1 MNSFPIDT
9 KNDMTAGFSCVGAG
23 NLCIDAVFR
32 RDYPNGFGSKT
43 GVTDTSVSQEVGG
56 SMGNVMCNLAY
67 LGWKTYPIAKLGP
80 SRAAMQILDD
90 FRRYG
95 VDTRLCTADE
105 TGETY
110 IYKAHHYFD
119 ADGKPEMKN
128 GRIKIHSGRYSP
140 EGVYSR
146 FSGYKPIGVRN
157 NDVQYVMERIDF
169 APTVYF
175 FDSAHAGHR
184 EVAQRLKQRGT
195 LIYFEPTNPN
205 VPMLAKCMEMS
216 DIIKVSRDN
225 FPNLEQLVPDL
236 SQKLVIQTLDSE
248 GARFNLCGKEWVT
261 VPPTHNDHVI
271 DHEGAGDMTTSAFL
285 NALGQMDAL
294 SIGKMTSEK
303 VLKALTHAMV
313 YGSCCCSYLGAHSMW
328 YADPNCHV
336 APSTCDDLLK
346 LDTVAVTPAKKESM
360 PKAKRTRSESSI
372 GPHSRLLGAIIGD
385 IAGSMYEQA
394 KHNVFSYDEA
404 VLFPKGSNT
413 KLTDDTVLTIAIAR
427 YLLEHDKLT
436 LEGLTETV
444 HRYATEHPL
453 TITMYGK
460 PWGSMYGRGFQKWIA
475 DPKPYQGE
483 TNGCAMRCTAVGWL
497 CESEEQVMEVAK
509 FTADISHNSKAGE
522 EATQAVSMC
531 VFLARNGKSKE
542 EIREAIRTRFGKDY
556 RLDKSCDE
564 LREETRKYVL
574 DKDHIS
580 ALCIDS
586 VPNAITAFLESK
598 DYEDAIRL
606 AISLGG
612 DSDTIACICGGIAAA
627 YYRDI
632 PKWLVERALKKLEK
646 TPDFIEVIEMMDKA
660 EPRHY
665 TIAG

>member
-1 MNSFPIDT
+1 MNIFPIDT
-9 KNDMTAGFSCVGAG
+9 KNDKTSGFSCVGAG
-23 NLCIDAVFR
+23 NICIDAVFR
-32 RDYPNGFGSKT
+32 RDFPNGFGDKN

-56 SMGNVMCNLAY
+56 SMGNIVCNLAY

-80 SRAAMQILDD
+80 SRVALQILDD

-95 VDTRLCTADE
+95 VDTRLCTTDE

-128 GRIKIHSGRYSP
+128 GYIKIHSGRYSTD
-140 EGVYSR
+140 GIYSR

-157 NDVQYVMERIDF
+157 NDVQYVMEHIDF
-169 APTVYF
+169 TPTVYF
-175 FDSAHAGHR
+175 FDSPHAGHR
-184 EVAQRLKQRGT
+184 EVAQRLKERGT
-195 LIYFEPTNPN
+195 LLYFEPTNPN
-205 VPMLAKCMEMS
+205 APMLSKCMEMS

-225 FPNLEQLVPDL
+225 FPNLEQMLPDL
-236 SQKLVIQTLDSE
+236 SHKLVVQTMDSE
-248 GARFNLCGKEWVT
+248 GARFNLCGKGWLT
-261 VPPTHNDHVI
+261 VPPSKNDHVI

-285 NALGQMDAL
+285 NTLGLFDAL
-294 SIGKMTSEK
+294 SIDKMTTEK
-303 VLKALTHAMV
+303 VQRALSRAME

-328 YADPNCHV
+328 YDDPNCHV
-336 APSTCDDLLK
+336 KPSTCNDLLK
-346 LDTVAVTPAKKESM
+346 LDPPAAPAEKDSKPKEKKVRIKTSVG
-360 PKAKRTRSESSI
+360 T
-372 GPHSRLLGAIIGD
+372 HSRLLGAIIGD

-394 KHNVFSYDEA
+394 KNNVFSYDEA
-404 VLFPKGSNT
+404 VLFPKGGKT
-413 KLTDDTVLTIAIAR
+413 RFTDDTVLTVAVAR
-427 YLLEHDKLT
+427 YLLEHDTLT
-436 LEGLTETV
+436 LKGLTETV
-444 HRYATEHPL
+444 HRYATEYPL

-460 PWGSMYGRGFQKWIA
+460 PWGSMYGRGFQKWIEN
-475 DPKPYQGE
+475 PKPYHGE

-509 FTADISHNSKAGE
+509 FTADISHNSDAGE
-522 EATQAVSMC
+522 KATQAVSLC

-542 EIREAIRTRFGKDY
+542 EIREAVCKRFGKDY
-556 RLDKSCDE
+556 RLDKSCNE

-574 DKDHIS
+574 DKGHIS
-580 ALCIDS
+580 ALCADS

-627 YYRDI
+627 YYGEI
-632 PKWLVERALKKLEK
+632 PAWLVERALKKLDEV
-646 TPDFIEVIEMMDKA
+646 PDFIEVVESLDKA

-665 TIAG
+665 TIVE